1 MFTYAQ
7 KMLSHQDEFA
17 LGAKKEQVRSWS
29 EQTVRYVLV
38 LGCCC
43 ILSSIGS
50 SRLPAQFRD
59 ELNNCAGKGP
69 HDPATPSPERLRVT
83 FGTRGPRS
91 LLWEDIVFIPRRIGL
106 RLAPSTLGV
115 AQRASEFYSLVMLN
129 KRQQILGAR
138 ALNFLQS
145 VRQLMAA
152 PGPSWLLKYWK
163 PSLDRWHHREF
174 TGRVTCSAPCR

>member
-1 MFTYAQ
+1 MHWGLKRAEFDLGQNKRCGMFCSLAVAVFC
-7 KMLSHQDEFA
+7 LP
-17 LGAKKEQVRSWS
+17 
-29 EQTVRYVLV
+29 LV
-38 LGCCC
+38 Q
-43 ILSSIGS
+43 
-50 SRLPAQFRD
+50 SRLPARFRD
-59 ELNNCAGKGP
+59 ELNNCAGTGP
-69 HDPATPSPERLRVT
+69 HHPATPSPQRPRVT
-83 FGTRGPRS
+83 FATRGAPRS
-91 LLWEDIVFIPRRIGL
+91 LLREDIVFIPRRIGL
-106 RLAPSTLGV
+106 RLAPSTPGV
-115 AQRASEFYSLVMLN
+115 AQRASEFYSSVMLN